1 MFVCFLPK
9 PSGAPL
15 SQQPAG
21 QFVAG
26 LSRSQPASRPV
37 SPSVI
42 QSVRQSHPPSVR
54 PLQTE
59 RDFGGE
65 NTAQLSPLVFKMR
78 ARPGPARRKTG
89 GFNSKGRKAS
99 DFRLNKGVCFFFSCS
114 CCLCVLVAFYSANA
128 TNLFLLQKR
137 LQE

>member
-9 PSGAPL
+9 PSLCPS
-15 SQQPAG
+15 SQLVSLLQGSA
-21 QFVAG
+21 AA
-26 LSRSQPASRPV
+26 SQPVSPSF

-99 DFRLNKGVCFFFSCS
+99 DFRLNKGVCFFSCS